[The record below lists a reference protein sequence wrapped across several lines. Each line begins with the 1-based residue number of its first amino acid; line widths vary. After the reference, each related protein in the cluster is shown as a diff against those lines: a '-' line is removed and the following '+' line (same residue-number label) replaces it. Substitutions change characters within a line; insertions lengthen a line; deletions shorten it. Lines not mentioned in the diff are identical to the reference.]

1 MDAPLGGGARRP
13 DRAARGRGRV
23 FEAELREAEFE
34 LA

>member
-1 MDAPLGGGARRP
+1 MRRMEGGAST